1 MSVKPGKLLAV
12 IGPVG
17 AGKVCLKNYSEK
29 KSKFLSR
36 CIIEPQ
42 SMSEFFHFHANYD
55 TLNEIFI
62 FVYDYMHILMKIKLM
77 RIFFEISFL

>member
-17 AGKVCLKNYSEK
+17 AGKVCLKIIQK
-29 KSKFLSR
+29 TKSKFLSY
-36 CIIEPQ
+36 CTIANYLDLNPC
-42 SMSEFFHFHANYD
+42 EFFHFHANYD

-62 FVYDYMHILMKIKLM
+62 FVYAYTHKDQADED
-77 RIFFEISFL
+77 IF